1 MNREELQGIFNY
13 LNEKYNEYYFANN
26 NQKKIIENQVRT
38 YAQNLDK
45 ELYLTLTEGSA
56 SGLFRHGF
64 VETDLTQSL
73 KILKSMIEG

>member
-1 MNREELQGIFNY
+1 MCIRDR
-13 LNEKYNEYYFANN
+13 
-26 NQKKIIENQVRT
+26 VRT

-45 ELYLTLTEGSA
+45 ELYLTLNEGSA